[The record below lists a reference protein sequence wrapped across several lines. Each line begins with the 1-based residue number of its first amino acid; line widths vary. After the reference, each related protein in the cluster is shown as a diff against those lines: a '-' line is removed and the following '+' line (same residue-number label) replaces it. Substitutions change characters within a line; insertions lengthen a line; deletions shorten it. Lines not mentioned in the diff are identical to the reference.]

1 MIQDRLAVIDVG
13 TNTFHLLIAHLA
25 KDKIQIL
32 YKDQKYVKLG
42 ADGIQS
48 LSRQAMDR
56 GIQALQKFRQILH
69 DYKIKECM
77 AFGTEAL
84 RRATN
89 APEFVNE
96 VHQSA
101 DLDVQIISGDEEARL
116 IQKGILSEVPK
127 TFTQNAYILDIG
139 GGSVEN
145 IIRTDDGAPL
155 RKSLPI
161 GVAVLTA
168 KITSDPVSE
177 NDLQEMTKLISGY
190 YQPFWATLPRQ
201 EYKLVGASGSFEV
214 LQKFFPG
221 TEQINIDRIIPLLTK
236 IINSSRSERQLM
248 TEIPSQRIDYI
259 VSACVIVQYIIA
271 QLQIK
276 QLYLATHAL
285 KEGILLEWF
294 ERLYPEKE
302 IRYA

>member
-13 TNTFHLLIAHLA
+13 TNTFHLLIAQLA
-25 KDKIQIL
+25 KGKIQIL

-48 LSRQAMDR
+48 LSRPAMDR
-56 GIQALQKFRQILH
+56 GILAFQEFRQVLDH
-69 DYKIKECM
+69 YKVKECL

-84 RRATN
+84 RKASN
-89 APEFVNE
+89 GHEFVTE
-96 VHQSA
+96 VHHTV
-101 DLDVQIISGDEEARL
+101 DLDIQVISGDEEARL

-145 IIRTDDGAPL
+145 IIRTEGGSPL

-168 KITSDPVSE
+168 KITSDPLSQT
-177 NDLQEMTKLISGY
+177 DLRELINLISKY
-190 YQPFWATLPRQ
+190 YHPFWSNIPQQA
-201 EYKLVGASGSFEV
+201 YNLVGASGSFEV
-214 LQKFFPG
+214 LQKFFPNAA
-221 TEQINIDRIIPLLTK
+221 QVNIDRFIPLLTR
-236 IINSSRSERQLM
+236 IIYSSRSERQLIP
-248 TEIPSQRIDYI
+248 EIPPQRIDYI
-259 VSACVIVQYIIA
+259 VSACVLIQYIIT
-271 QLQIK
+271 QLHIK
-276 QLYLATHAL
+276 QLYLATHAM

-294 ERLYPEKE
+294 ERLYPEKK